1 LGLVLSKILLLE
13 DDPNLS
19 KTLIKFLNK
28 NGYIV
33 DWAKDGE
40 EAVDKAYE
48 ESYDLYL
55 FDINVPLLN
64 GVDLLSSLRDAQDFT
79 PTIIISALVDIES
92 VTKGFIAGA
101 DDYIKK
107 PFDPQ
112 ELLVR
117 IKAKTSSLK
126 DKLVFRDFEID
137 LEKEKVYKNSL
148 YLELGNVQ
156 KHLFI
161 SLVKNFPNPVVKDEL
176 MYLLEK
182 PSDLALR
189 VNISKLKK
197 LLDIEIVSVRG
208 VGYKII

>member
-1 LGLVLSKILLLE
+1 LE

-19 KTLIKFLNK
+19 KTLIKYLK
-28 NGYIV
+28 NEGYKV
-33 DWAKDGE
+33 DWAKNGE
-40 EAVDKAYE
+40 EAADLAYE
-48 ESYDLYL
+48 NSYDLYL

-64 GVDLLSSLRDAQDFT
+64 GVDLLASLREAEDFT
-79 PTIIISALVDIES
+79 PTIIISALVDVKS

-101 DDYIKK
+101 DDYVKK
-107 PFDPQ
+107 PFDPE
-112 ELLVR
+112 ELLIR
-117 IKAKTSSLK
+117 IKAKTSMLK
-126 DKLVFRDFEID
+126 EKLTFREFEID
-137 LEKEKVYKNSL
+137 LQSENIYRDGKQI
-148 YLELGNVQ
+148 ELGTVL

-176 MYLLEK
+176 IYLLEK

-197 LLDIEIVSVRG
+197 ALQIDIESVRG